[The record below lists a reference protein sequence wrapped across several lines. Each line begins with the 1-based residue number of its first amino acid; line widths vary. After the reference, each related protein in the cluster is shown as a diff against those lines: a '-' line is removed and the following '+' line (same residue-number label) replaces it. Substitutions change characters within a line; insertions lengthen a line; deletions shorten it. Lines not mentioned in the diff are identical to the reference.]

1 MGCSQNI
8 QVWKI
13 VPFSSLDV
21 IAHLIIKTY
30 FTYQWMDLMI
40 FFSFVGENKEELASS
55 NYYPFRTI
63 QV

>member
-1 MGCSQNI
+1 MGYSQNI

-30 FTYQWMDLMI
+30 FTSLWMSLKI
-40 FFSFVGENKEELASS
+40 FFSFMGENKG
-55 NYYPFRTI
+55 RI
-63 QV
+63 R